1 MKKLITIV
9 QGHADPK
16 GRPFGHALAEAYS
29 AAARD
34 AGFQVQVIDVERFK
48 GPRQPA
54 GHNAERAGPPPAI
67 REAQQAIS
75 CAEHLVVFC
84 PLCLGAMPPHLR
96 VFWEQIFQPGFAGQE
111 TVSAARASRTRK
123 AKSARLVVTMGMPAT
138 FYRWYFGTYELK
150 GLERSFLGYCG
161 IDTVRENII
170 GSLEADDDRRRDK
183 WLDRMRGLGR
193 TGA

>member
-34 AGFQVQVIDVERFK
+34 AGFHVQVIDVERFK
-48 GPRQPA
+48 DARRPA
-54 GHNAERAGPPPAI
+54 AEEPERGAAPAAI
-67 REAQQAIS
+67 RDAQQAIS
-75 CAEHLVVFC
+75 RAEHLVIFC
-84 PLCLGAMPPHLR
+84 PLWLGAMPTHLR
-96 VFWEQIFQPGFAGQE
+96 VFWEQIFQPGFADEE
-111 TVSAARASRTRK
+111 TGAAPRTNQARK

-150 GLERSFLGYCG
+150 GLERNFLGYCG
-161 IDTVRENII
+161 IGTVSENLI
-170 GSLEADDDRRRDK
+170 GLMEADDAGRRDK

-193 TGA
+193 TGT

>member
-9 QGHADPK
+9 QGHADPR

-34 AGFQVQVIDVERFK
+34 AGFQVQTIDVERFN
-48 GPRQPA
+48 GARLRAADESGRGGAPA
-54 GHNAERAGPPPAI
+54 AI
-67 REAQQAIS
+67 HDAQQAIS
-75 CAEHLVVFC
+75 RAEHLVFFC
-84 PLCLGAMPPHLR
+84 PLWLGAMPTHLR
-96 VFWEQIFQPGFAGQE
+96 VFWEQIFQPGFVGE
-111 TVSAARASRTRK
+111 EPEPVPRTSPARA

-150 GLERSFLGYCG
+150 DLERNFLGYCG
-161 IDTVRENII
+161 IGTVRENLI
-170 GSLEADDDRRRDK
+170 GLMEADDARRRDK